1 MLIDKIKNKKIILG
15 SNSPRRKE
23 LLSGLGFDFTIDAKT
38 DFIEN
43 QECGLNIL
51 DIAEFMAK
59 GKSHGYHR
67 QLSNNEILITADT
80 VVIIN
85 NNSSNLKILGK
96 PKDKNDAINML
107 QRLSGKS
114 HIVITGVCIRDLN
127 KEICFS
133 VKSQVW
139 FKELLE
145 EEILYYIDNFKPYDK
160 AGAYGIQEWI
170 GYIGISKIEG
180 SFYNIMGLPIQ
191 KIYQELH
198 NFV

>member
-85 NNSSNLKILGK
+85 NNFSNLKILGK
-96 PKDKNDAINML
+96 PKDKKDAINML

-180 SFYNIMGLPIQ
+180 SFYNIMRLPIQ